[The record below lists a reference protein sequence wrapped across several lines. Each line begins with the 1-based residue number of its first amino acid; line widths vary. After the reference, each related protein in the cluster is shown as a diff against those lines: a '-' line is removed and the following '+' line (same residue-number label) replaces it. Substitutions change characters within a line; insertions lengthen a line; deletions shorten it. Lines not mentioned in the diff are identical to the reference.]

1 MTEKY
6 ITPEYKELEDRLDQL
21 IDKYLDVKR
30 DNARLK
36 IKHDTLTQEKEA
48 LLEKTSLVQARLDT
62 MINRLQALEQEL

>member
-6 ITPEYKELEDRLDQL
+6 LTPEYKELEDRLDQL

>member
-6 ITPEYKELEDRLDQL
+6 LTPEYIDLEDRLDQL

-30 DNARLK
+30 DHARLK
-36 IKHDTLTQEKEA
+36 IKHDALAKEKEV

-62 MINRLQALEQEL
+62 MINRLQALENGL

>member
-6 ITPEYKELEDRLDQL
+6 LTPEYKNLEDRLNQF
-21 IDKYLDVKR
+21 IDHYIDLKR
-30 DNARLK
+30 DNAGLK
-36 IKHDTLTQEKEA
+36 NKLDALTQEKEV

>member
-48 LLEKTSLVQARLDT
+48 LLEKTSLVQARLDI
-62 MINRLQALEQEL
+62 MITRLQALEQQL

>member
-1 MTEKY
+1 MTEKDL
-6 ITPEYKELEDRLDQL
+6 TPEYKELEDRLDQL

>member
-6 ITPEYKELEDRLDQL
+6 LTPEYKDLEDRLDQL
-21 IDKYLDVKR
+21 IDKYLDLKF

-36 IKHDTLTQEKEA
+36 NKHDSLVQEKAE
-48 LLEKTSLVQARLDT
+48 LLEKTSLVQSTLDS

>member
-6 ITPEYKELEDRLDQL
+6 LTPEYKDLEDRLDQL

-62 MINRLQALEQEL
+62 MINRLQALEQQL

>member
-6 ITPEYKELEDRLDQL
+6 ITPEYKNLEDRLNQF
-21 IDKYLDVKR
+21 IDHYLDLKR
-30 DNARLK
+30 DNVRLK
-36 IKHDTLTQEKEA
+36 TKLDALTREKEV

>member
-6 ITPEYKELEDRLDQL
+6 LTPEYIDLEYRLDQL

-30 DNARLK
+30 DHASLK
-36 IKHDTLTQEKEA
+36 IKHDALAKEKEV

-62 MINRLQALEQEL
+62 MINRLQALENGL

>member
-1 MTEKY
+1 MTEKDL
-6 ITPEYKELEDRLDQL
+6 TPEYKELEDRLDQL

-36 IKHDTLTQEKEA
+36 IKHDTLTQEKEI